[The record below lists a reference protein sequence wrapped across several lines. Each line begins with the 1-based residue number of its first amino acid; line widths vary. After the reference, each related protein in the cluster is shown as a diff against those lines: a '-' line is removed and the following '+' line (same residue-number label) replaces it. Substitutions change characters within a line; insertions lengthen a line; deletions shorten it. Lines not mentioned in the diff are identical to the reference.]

1 MGINSFHCS
10 VASAMLLAI
19 DIGNT
24 SIQMGLWDGAEWL
37 HIWRIQTDKD
47 QTAADY
53 VARIRQLFQRAAI
66 LPAVV
71 RSGVM
76 SSVVPSLTDPF
87 HQAFSEL
94 FSLVPLTIRH
104 DMPGIQVNIDQP
116 EQAGA
121 DRLVNAAAAHALYG
135 GPAIV
140 IDFGTATNF
149 DVVSPQGAYIGGA
162 IAPGMQ
168 MAHDALVQA
177 AARLQPVEIA
187 PPPQVIG
194 RNTVHAMQSGIFWGY
209 LSLIEGLVQRLRAE
223 LIVQGI
229 PSPKIIASGG
239 YANVLAQHLPDLIDV
254 TAPNLLLDG
263 LRIIHDCCNP
273 TRSQAKQP

>member
-1 MGINSFHCS
+1 
-10 VASAMLLAI
+10 MLFAI

-24 SIQMGLWDGAEWL
+24 SIQMGLWNGANWL
-37 HIWRIQTDKD
+37 HIWRVPTEITKSP
-47 QTAADY
+47 AEY
-53 VARIRQLFQRAAI
+53 VAHINQLFQRAEMHTSTVHSA
-66 LPAVV
+66 
-71 RSGVM
+71 VM

-87 HQAFSEL
+87 HLVFSQL

-104 DMPGIQVNIDQP
+104 DMPGIKVNIEQP

-121 DRLVNAAAAHALYG
+121 DRLVNAAAAHALFG

-149 DVVSPQGAYIGGA
+149 DVVSPDGEYIGGA

-168 MAHDALVQA
+168 IAHDALVRTA
-177 AARLQPVEIA
+177 AQLHKVEIA
-187 PPPQVIG
+187 APPQVIG

-209 LSLIEGLVQRLRAE
+209 LSLIEGLVLRLRTE
-223 LIVQGI
+223 LIDQGI
-229 PSPKIIASGG
+229 DSPRIIASGG
-239 YANVLAQHLPDLIDV
+239 YAKVLAIHLPDLIDE

-263 LRIIHDCCNP
+263 LRIIHDHNP
-273 TRSQAKQP
+273 SFSQSKPQ